1 MTEDKRLEEIRT
13 NLVDAKKAMQIP
25 WFWSNED
32 IEMLLSE
39 IDRLKEENE
48 AYLIGGSM
56 FAETGLSQ
64 SKKIKELEDH
74 RDILVNSFAELTED
88 EITKEDVL
96 NVLKQHDSLD
106 SDIARIATLEA
117 KLKQAEEG
125 LWVLESYFNGSVDPI
140 KKANHRLV
148 TKILKSIRDKGSS
161 DD

>member
-1 MTEDKRLEEIRT
+1 MAKNKRMTEDKRLEEIRT

-117 KLKQAEEG
+117 KLKEIEYETGYSTDIKMHYQIIDVIVAKALEENSM
-125 LWVLESYFNGSVDPI
+125 EE
-140 KKANHRLV
+140 
-148 TKILKSIRDKGSS
+148 TK
-161 DD
+161 